1 MKSWIKGHV
10 SQVISIVVMLTLGVA
25 LCFVAE
31 ANKKEYKLSLDWMN
45 DLIVNKDFSNYSI
58 YGIDA
63 LSKTVDCITNVEVTE
78 LSDSNVCTVKVTY
91 IPYVKVESFDESVFT
106 ELKEKRLSFIQ
117 GDILDNE
124 LKQILQ
130 RVYNT
135 VWDDCFV
142 SDVETKS
149 QEFTFTVDNNGST
162 PKSEQVSFIDT
173 MLENSNV
180 EYNTEYYN
188 TNISNEVVSILK
200 GD

>member
-1 MKSWIKGHV
+1 MKNWIKGHV
-10 SQVISIVVMLTLGVA
+10 SQVISVVVMLTLGVA

-63 LSKTVDCITNVEVTE
+63 LSKTVDSITNVEITE

-130 RVYNT
+130 RVYDT
-135 VWDDCFV
+135 VWNDCFV

-149 QEFTFTVDNNGST
+149 QEFTFTVGNNGNT
-162 PKSEQVSFIDT
+162 PKSEQVYFIDT
-173 MLENSNV
+173 MLKNSNV

-188 TNISNEVVSILK
+188 SNISNEVVSILK